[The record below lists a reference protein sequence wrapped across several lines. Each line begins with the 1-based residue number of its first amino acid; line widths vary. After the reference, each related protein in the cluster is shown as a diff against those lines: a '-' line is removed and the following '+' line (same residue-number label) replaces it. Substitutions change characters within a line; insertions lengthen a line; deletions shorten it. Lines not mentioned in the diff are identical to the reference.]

1 METRNIFRNISPLD
15 HRYSV
20 SERSVFEALA
30 PWLSEEASIAAC
42 VKAEIALIIA
52 HLTIRE
58 SEGGSIPP
66 GAHGV
71 APHPPLR
78 GTAESPGRSAF
89 AETPS
94 PATPPALSPEL
105 RAALHK
111 AGESVD
117 SGEVYAEE
125 EKTRHNI
132 RALVN
137 VLKKKVP
144 AEFAPLVHLGA
155 TSVDILDTSLAY
167 RMKGC
172 CRDVILPALR
182 RLETLLCDFAE
193 REAETP
199 QVGRTHG
206 QHAVPITLGFAIA
219 EYVSRLGK
227 SILETERLSAGL
239 KGKLAG
245 AVGAYNATGMIVRDP
260 EELERLYLAELGLEP
275 SEHSTQLVEPEYLLR
290 LLLEYNTAFG
300 IIANLADDLRNLQ
313 RTEIG
318 ELREGFAA
326 DQVGSSTMPQKR
338 NPWNSEHVKSL
349 WKAFMPRVLTFF
361 MDQISEHQRDLS
373 NSASQRFI
381 ADYIAGFC
389 LAVHRMAGVVEG
401 LGADR
406 EKCLSNL
413 RSGGGIPGGVLAE
426 PAYILLAGAGVSDAH
441 EIIRKITLRA
451 ERENL
456 SFSEAIAGE
465 KELLERIGGQLLALA
480 PGEAST
486 GNSAEASAAGSD
498 AAADPRVVALEFFS
512 RPEKYRGLSAKKA
525 KELAAKYRKIAGSQV
540 KH

>member
-1 METRNIFRNISPLD
+1 METRDIFRNISPID

-20 SERSVFEALA
+20 SERPVFEALA

-42 VKAEIALIIA
+42 VRAEIALVIA
-52 HLTIRE
+52 HLAIRGIEGE
-58 SEGGSIPP
+58 S
-66 GAHGV
+66 
-71 APHPPLR
+71 R
-78 GTAESPGRSAF
+78 GTLDTGSP
-89 AETPS
+89 TVS
-94 PATPPALSPEL
+94 PVLSPEL
-105 RAALHK
+105 RAVLYK
-111 AGESVD
+111 AGESVAPA
-117 SGEVYAEE
+117 EVYVEE

-137 VLKKKVP
+137 VLKKKTP
-144 AEFAPLVHLGA
+144 AELAPLVHLGA

-206 QHAVPITLGFAIA
+206 QHAVPITLGFAMA

-227 SILETERLSAGL
+227 SILEIERLSVGL

-245 AVGAYNATGMIVRDP
+245 AVGAYNATSMIVRNP

-318 ELREGFAA
+318 ELREGFAL

-389 LAVHRMAGVVEG
+389 LAVYRMTGVVEG

-406 EKCLSNL
+406 EKCLENL
-413 RSGGGIPGGVLAE
+413 RSGGGGIAGGVLAE
-426 PAYILLAGAGVSDAH
+426 PAYILLAEAGVSDAH
-441 EIIRKITLRA
+441 ELIRKITLKA
-451 ERENL
+451 EREKL
-456 SFSEAIAGE
+456 SFSQAIAGE
-465 KELLERIGGQLLALA
+465 PELLERIGGQLLALA
-480 PGEAST
+480 PAPTE
-486 GNSAEASAAGSD
+486 NSAEASVRYFAAGSNAVTNP
-498 AAADPRVVALEFFS
+498 AAAALEFFS
-512 RPEKYRGLSAKKA
+512 RPEKYCGLAAKKA
-525 KELAAKYRKIAGSQV
+525 KELAAKYRKAAGTITMEEKNV
-540 KH
+540 